1 MENRFHPRFQP
12 QCDHRLSD
20 SVRDG
25 GNSKNPGPTAMRFR
39 YLNSPYRGRKVRPRG
54 HPIPDL
60 VQIVLQIGLELLDG
74 LTIHPGSTLV
84 RLTLLYASHTSSFG
98 I

>member
-1 MENRFHPRFQP
+1 MENRFRPRFQP

-74 LTIHPGSTLV
+74 PVSYTHLRAHETDSYLV
-84 RLTLLYASHTSSFG
+84 CRLLLEKK
-98 I
+98 